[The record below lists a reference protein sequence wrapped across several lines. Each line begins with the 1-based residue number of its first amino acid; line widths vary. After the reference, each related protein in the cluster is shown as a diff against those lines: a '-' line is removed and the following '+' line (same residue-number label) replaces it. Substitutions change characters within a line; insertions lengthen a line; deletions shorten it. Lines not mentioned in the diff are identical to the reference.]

1 MTERPQDRTVTMTL
15 SLRGILW
22 LENWTDGDMA
32 YMYICVFVC
41 VCALVQCGQAAAQ
54 TNAWSM
60 RVSLTSVAV
69 ARLIKQ
75 SQPTI
80 HHIK

>member
-1 MTERPQDRTVTMTL
+1 MTLTL

-22 LENWTDGDMA
+22 LENRTDGDMN
-32 YMYICVFVC
+32 YMYMCFC

-54 TNAWSM
+54 TNAWSVC
-60 RVSLTSVAV
+60 VSLTSVAV

-75 SQPTI
+75 SQPTV